1 MSDELFN
8 IMVLSTILI
17 FGAGIFTCVVIFIAS
32 LLAFKN

>member
-8 IMVLSTILI
+8 IIALSTILI
-17 FGAGIFTCVVIFIAS
+17 FGAGLFAAVVIFVAS